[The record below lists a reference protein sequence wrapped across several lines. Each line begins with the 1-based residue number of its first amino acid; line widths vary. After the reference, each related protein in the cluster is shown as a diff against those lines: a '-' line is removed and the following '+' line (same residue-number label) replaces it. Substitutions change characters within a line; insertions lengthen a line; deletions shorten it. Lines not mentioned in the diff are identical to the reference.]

1 MKALLTAVF
10 RKEMRDHLRDR
21 RSVTSVLAGSLV
33 GPILFAVMFT
43 VIASWNRQDKPLEL
57 PVVGRANA
65 PSLMAYL
72 ERSGAKLSEAPA
84 DYESRIQA
92 GTLDAV
98 LIVPEDYGKDFAA
111 GRSAKVQLVMDNS
124 RNKARAT
131 IKRTQALLNQ
141 YSGSL
146 GTQRLLARGVAPEL
160 AMPVRVEEVDLSTPE
175 RLAASILNMIPI
187 FLVMACFIGGLN
199 VAIDTMAGERERG
212 SLESLLLNPVERGTL
227 VLGKW
232 LSTTVFSCIT
242 VVVVSVAFTVVAK
255 RIPLQDLGV
264 KVSLE
269 PATALAMVG
278 AVVPMALLSSAA
290 QMLVST
296 FARSYK
302 EAQTYLQLLMML
314 PTLPG
319 MVLALSPI
327 QSKMWMYGVPV
338 LGQQLL
344 VSELMRGESLGVL
357 PFVLSTVGCL
367 VLTALCL
374 TQIARLLSDER
385 IVFGRS

>member
-1 MKALLTAVF
+1 V
-10 RKEMRDHLRDR
+10 
-21 RSVTSVLAGSLV
+21 
-33 GPILFAVMFT
+33 
-43 VIASWNRQDKPLEL
+43 
-57 PVVGRANA
+57 
-65 PSLMAYL
+65 
-72 ERSGAKLSEAPA
+72 EA
-84 DYESRIQA
+84 
-92 GTLDAV
+92 
-98 LIVPEDYGKDFAA
+98 
-111 GRSAKVQLVMDNS
+111 
-124 RNKARAT
+124 
-131 IKRTQALLNQ
+131 
-141 YSGSL
+141 
-146 GTQRLLARGVAPEL
+146 
-160 AMPVRVEEVDLSTPE
+160 VDLSTPE

-232 LSTTVFSCIT
+232 LATTVFSCVT
-242 VVVVSVAFTVVAK
+242 VVVVAVAFTVIAK

-264 KVSLE
+264 KVRLE
-269 PATALAMVG
+269 PATALAMLG
-278 AVVPMALLSSAA
+278 AVLPMALLSSAA

-327 QSKMWMYGVPV
+327 QSQMWMYGVPV

-367 VLTALCL
+367 ALTALCL
-374 TQIARLLSDER
+374 TQISRLLSDER